1 MQNEMNLPTL
11 STKPNTKP
19 GDRLVLRI
27 LILVGV
33 VLAGYVG
40 FRLPNLWA
48 TTLYNISVQDG
59 GFRRSL
65 LGTVLAPLWSFF
77 DYSYWAFA
85 CVAFVILAG
94 LLIVIVV
101 ASWKAKNNGQ
111 RIVALVWLFAP
122 TGAYLFH
129 EVGYLD
135 QLLYLLL
142 FLSVWMWS
150 KSNPYIAIIP
160 VALSVFVHESAMV
173 TTVPLLLFFA
183 IAKGG
188 FSKKLLAFAL
198 PLAAAALVALEGPWS
213 AGQSVS
219 TVDRLSTSLPFAF
232 REDALFLFNM
242 GIRETWV
249 YVNWVPGLNLA
260 APFIVTIFLFWL
272 LQALRCRS
280 TTQKP
285 FLLPSL
291 ALLASISPFL
301 LIAGGYDIY
310 RWVFLTLGNFAI
322 VLYWWLGN
330 RARAFDLADLA
341 LGLLPFVVLYYAPL
355 IFFDDLM
362 PRSLLFWTVDD
373 LGFWTFPTI

>member
-1 MQNEMNLPTL
+1 MNLTTL

-85 CVAFVILAG
+85 SVAFVILAG
-94 LLIVIVV
+94 LLIVIVAV
-101 ASWKAKNNGQ
+101 GWKAKNNGQ

-129 EVGYLD
+129 EIGYLD

-142 FLSVWMWS
+142 FLSVWLWS
-150 KSNPYIAIIP
+150 KSNSLIAIIP

-198 PLAAAALVALEGPWS
+198 PLGAAALVALEGTWT
-213 AGQSVS
+213 AEQSVS

-249 YVNWVPGLNLA
+249 YVNPVPGLNLA
-260 APFIVTIFLFWL
+260 APFIVAIVIFWL
-272 LQALRCRS
+272 LQAVRGRGI
-280 TTQKP
+280 TQKP

-322 VLYWWLGN
+322 VLYWWLEN
-330 RARAFDLADLA
+330 RARSFDLADLA
-341 LGLLPFVVLYYAPL
+341 LGLLPFVILYYAPL
-355 IFFDDLM
+355 IFFDGFM
-362 PRSLLFWTVDD
+362 PRSLLFWTVED
-373 LGFWTFPTI
+373 LGFWIFPTA

>member
-1 MQNEMNLPTL
+1 MQSEINSPTL
-11 STKPNTKP
+11 SAKPSSKP
-19 GDRLVLRI
+19 SATTVFRL

-40 FRLPNLWA
+40 FRLPSLWA
-48 TTLYNISVQDG
+48 ATLYSIGVQDG
-59 GFRRSL
+59 GLRRSL

-77 DYSYWAFA
+77 DYSYWAFSS
-85 CVAFVILAG
+85 VAFAILAG
-94 LLIVIVV
+94 MLIVIAV
-101 ASWKAKNNGQ
+101 AGWKAKNNGQ
-111 RIVALVWLFAP
+111 RMVALVWLFAP

-142 FLSVWMWS
+142 FLSVWLWARV
-150 KSNPYIAIIP
+150 NPVAAILP
-160 VALSVFVHESAMV
+160 VALSVLVHESAMV
-173 TTVPLLLFFA
+173 TTVPLLLFFV
-183 IAKGG
+183 IAKEG
-188 FSKKLLAFAL
+188 FSKKLLAFVI
-198 PLAAAALVALEGPWS
+198 PLAAAALVALEGPWNVE
-213 AGQSVS
+213 QTVS

-260 APFIVTIFLFWL
+260 APFIVAITLFWL

-291 ALLASISPFL
+291 AFLASISPFL
-301 LIAGGYDIY
+301 LIVGGYDIY

-322 VLYWWLGN
+322 VLYWWLDN
-330 RARAFDLADLA
+330 RARAFDMADLA
-341 LGLLPFVVLYYAPL
+341 LGLMPFVLLYYAPL
-355 IFFDDLM
+355 IFFDEFM
-362 PRSLLFWTVDD
+362 PRSLLYWTVED
-373 LGFWTFPTI
+373 LGFLTFPKL

>member
-1 MQNEMNLPTL
+1 MEKETNTQTRRAKP
-11 STKPNTKP
+11 STTT
-19 GDRLVLRI
+19 VLRI
-27 LILVGV
+27 LILAGV

-85 CVAFVILAG
+85 SVAFLILAG

-101 ASWKAKNNGQ
+101 AGWKAKNNGQ
-111 RIVALVWLFAP
+111 RMVALVWLLAP

-142 FLSVWMWS
+142 FLSVWLWA
-150 KSNPYIAIIP
+150 KSNPLIAIIP
-160 VALSVFVHESAMV
+160 VTLSVFVHESAMV
-173 TTVPLLLFFA
+173 TTVPLLVFFV
-183 IAKGG
+183 IAKDG
-188 FSKKLLAFAL
+188 FSKRLFVLIL
-198 PLAAAALVALEGPWS
+198 PLAAAAIVALQGPWS
-213 AGQSVS
+213 QGQSTA
-219 TVDRLSTSLPFAF
+219 TVDRLTASLPFTF
-232 REDALFLFNM
+232 REDAILLFDM

-249 YVNWVPGLNLA
+249 YVNRVPGLNLA
-260 APFIVTIFLFWL
+260 VPFTLAIAFFWL
-272 LQALRCRS
+272 LQALRARGII
-280 TTQKP
+280 QKP
-285 FLLPSL
+285 FLLPGL
-291 ALLASISPFL
+291 AFIASISPFL

-322 VLYWWLGN
+322 ILYWWLGN

-341 LGLLPFVVLYYAPL
+341 MGLLPFALLYYAPL
-355 IFFDDLM
+355 MFFDEFM

-373 LGFWTFPTI
+373 LGFWTFPTA

>member
-1 MQNEMNLPTL
+1 LDFELEKSTPTL
-11 STKPNTKP
+11 RAKPSSVT
-19 GDRLVLRI
+19 VLRL
-27 LILVGV
+27 LILASVG
-33 VLAGYVG
+33 LAGYVG

-85 CVAFVILAG
+85 SVSFAILAG

-101 ASWKAKNNGQ
+101 AGWKAKNNGQ
-111 RIVALVWLFAP
+111 RMVALVWLLAP

-142 FLSVWMWS
+142 FLSVWLWA
-150 KSNPYIAIIP
+150 KSNPLIAIIP
-160 VALSVFVHESAMV
+160 VTLSVFVHESAMV
-173 TTVPLLLFFA
+173 TTVPLLVFFV
-183 IAKGG
+183 IAKDG
-188 FSKKLLAFAL
+188 FSKRLFVLIL
-198 PLAAAALVALEGPWS
+198 PLAAAAIVALQGPWS
-213 AGQSVS
+213 EGQSTA
-219 TVDRLSTSLPFAF
+219 TVDRLTTSLPFAF
-232 REDALFLFNM
+232 REDAILLFDM

-249 YVNWVPGLNLA
+249 YVNRVPGLNLA
-260 APFIVTIFLFWL
+260 APFTLAIILFWL
-272 LQALRCRS
+272 LQALRGRGIN
-280 TTQKP
+280 QKP
-285 FLLPSL
+285 FLLPGL
-291 ALLASISPFL
+291 AFIASISPFL

-322 VLYWWLGN
+322 ILYWWLGN
-330 RARAFDLADLA
+330 RARAFDLADQA
-341 LGLLPFVVLYYAPL
+341 MGLLPFALLYYAPL
-355 IFFDDLM
+355 MFFDEFM

-373 LGFWTFPTI
+373 LGFWTFPTA

>member
-1 MQNEMNLPTL
+1 MEKETNTQTL
-11 STKPNTKP
+11 RAKPSTTT
-19 GDRLVLRI
+19 VLRI
-27 LILVGV
+27 LILAGV

-40 FRLPNLWA
+40 FRLPSLWA

-85 CVAFVILAG
+85 SVSLVILAG
-94 LLIVIVV
+94 LLIVIVI
-101 ASWKAKNNGQ
+101 AGWKAKNNGQ
-111 RIVALVWLFAP
+111 RMVALVWLLAP

-142 FLSVWMWS
+142 FLSVWLWA
-150 KSNPYIAIIP
+150 KSNPFIAIIP
-160 VALSVFVHESAMV
+160 VTLSVFVHESAMV
-173 TTVPLLLFFA
+173 TTVPLLVFFA
-183 IAKGG
+183 IAKDG
-188 FSKKLLAFAL
+188 FSKRLFAFSL
-198 PLAAAALVALEGPWS
+198 PLAAGAIVALQGPWS
-213 AGQSVS
+213 QGQSTA
-219 TVDRLSTSLPFAF
+219 TVDRLTASLPFTF
-232 REDALFLFNM
+232 REDAILLFDM

-249 YVNWVPGLNLA
+249 YVNRVPGLNLA
-260 APFIVTIFLFWL
+260 VPFTLAIAFFWL
-272 LQALRCRS
+272 LQALRARGII
-280 TTQKP
+280 QNP
-285 FLLPSL
+285 FLLPGL
-291 ALLASISPFL
+291 AFIASISPFL

-322 VLYWWLGN
+322 ILYWWLGN

-341 LGLLPFVVLYYAPL
+341 MGLLPFALLYYAPL
-355 IFFDDLM
+355 MFFDEFM

-373 LGFWTFPTI
+373 LGFWTFPTA